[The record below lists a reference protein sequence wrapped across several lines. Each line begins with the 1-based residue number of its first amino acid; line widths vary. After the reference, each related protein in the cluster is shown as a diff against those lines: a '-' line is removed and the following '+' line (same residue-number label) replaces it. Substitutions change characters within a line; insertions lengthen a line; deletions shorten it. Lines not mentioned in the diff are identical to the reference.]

1 MENKRIVRWGDIYYC
16 DLGDMRGS
24 VQRGKRPVI
33 VIQSNGLNK
42 NSPTVTVAVITSVR
56 KKQSMPSHINI
67 GTECGLPEDSMIMLE
82 QTRTVDKNEE
92 LLDYIGFVKDKEKR
106 EEIKRGIKIAHG
118 IPVKSKGP
126 KKALVMYLCPRC
138 RERLMNDKSTIIRR
152 VDHFDTEK
160 NCCDRCG
167 VGYGYEYLVL
177 KREHTYKRSDD

>member
-1 MENKRIVRWGDIYYC
+1 MENKRIIRWGDIYYC
-16 DLGDMRGS
+16 DLGDMKGS
-24 VQRGKRPVI
+24 VQCGKRPVI

-67 GTECGLPEDSMIMLE
+67 GSECGLPEDSMIMLE

-106 EEIKRGIKIAHG
+106 EEIKRGIKITHG

-126 KKALVMYLCPRC
+126 KKAVIMALCPRC
-138 RERLMNDKSTIIRR
+138 REKMLNDKSIIIRR
-152 VDHFDTEK
+152 VDHFNNEK
-160 NCCDRCG
+160 QCCDKCG
-167 VGYGYEYLVL
+167 VGYGYEYLIMN
-177 KREHTYKRSDD
+177 RERNNKRSDD